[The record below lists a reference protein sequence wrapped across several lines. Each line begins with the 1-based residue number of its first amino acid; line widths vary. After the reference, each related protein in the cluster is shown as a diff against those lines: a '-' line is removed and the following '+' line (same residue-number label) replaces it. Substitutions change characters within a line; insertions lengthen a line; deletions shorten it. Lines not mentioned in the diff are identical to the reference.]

1 VLLLILVE
9 EAHGGREQPLV
20 LAALRGR
27 LANGVVVIDCARR
40 SAPSVPPRTRGRTHR
55 GRRRGVLLARVAVIL
70 LAARA
75 LHRLL
80 LLLLVLLLLLLAAT

>member
-1 VLLLILVE
+1 VLLLVLVE
-9 EAHGGREQPLV
+9 EAHRGREQPLV

-27 LANGVVVIDCARR
+27 LANGVVVVDCAIC
-40 SAPSVPPRTRGRTHR
+40 SAPSVPRRAHGRTHR

-80 LLLLVLLLLLLAAT
+80 LLLVLLLLLAAT